1 MPESFSDAV
10 SDRIAWRGEF
20 AQHTVYRPQQRPGFA
35 AWATAFSYGDG
46 TVGLSFDEVVEEENP
61 EYTPPRLE
69 LAEAAGVRCPIA
81 RWSAATPGSAPG
93 ACTCAPGT
101 AFILR

>member
-20 AQHTVYRPQQRPGFA
+20 AQHTVYRPQKRPGFA

-69 LAEAAGVRCPIA
+69 LAEAAGVPVSYC
-81 RWSAATPGSAPG
+81 SVECGDPGKRS
-93 ACTCAPGT
+93 
-101 AFILR
+101 

>member
-35 AWATAFSYGDG
+35 AWGDG
-46 TVGLSFDEVVEEENP
+46 LFLWRRHRRAVL
-61 EYTPPRLE
+61 
-69 LAEAAGVRCPIA
+69 
-81 RWSAATPGSAPG
+81 
-93 ACTCAPGT
+93 
-101 AFILR
+101 